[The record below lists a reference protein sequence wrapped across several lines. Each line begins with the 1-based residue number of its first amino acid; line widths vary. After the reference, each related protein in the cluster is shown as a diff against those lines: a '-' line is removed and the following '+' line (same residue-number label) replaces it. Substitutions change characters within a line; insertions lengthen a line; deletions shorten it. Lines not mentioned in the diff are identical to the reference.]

1 MSDVIKRYIR
11 KNWKD
16 HLVEYPDR
24 KYLQP
29 AEGQPDGVV
38 DLIKAEGDIYQQ
50 GDAISAGALNN
61 MEEGIENNNRGLIRV
76 ADTAKATQLK
86 LMILEAAVLGGAVGG
101 LLMED
106 FEDITDVTI
115 NRGIYDTQEKSI
127 YCYDST
133 GNKIELIGL
142 GAAIA

>member
-1 MSDVIKRYIR
+1 MAEVIKKYV
-11 KNWKD
+11 KKTWKD

-24 KYLQP
+24 RYLQP
-29 AEGQPDGVV
+29 VEGQPDGVV
-38 DLIKAEGDIYQQ
+38 DLIKSEGDIYQE

-61 MEEGIENNNRGLIRV
+61 MEEGIENNNRNLIRV
-76 ADTAKATQLK
+76 ADTSKATQLK

-106 FEDITDVTI
+106 FEDIADVTV